1 MRMSKKWIAVMLS
14 VSMLVSSAGISVQ
27 AEELPEGQQ
36 QLLLE
41 EADSTKE
48 ESAVQKE
55 SELAPEAEE
64 KPEKVQGKEREP
76 DKKPKTENSQQIL
89 TGELNFIIQEN
100 TFIQSPGMQNIAVSL
115 GKENTAI
122 VRAELGYQNSAGQEF
137 LAEAAGIADNMVKF
151 TMKFDSEAQTDLY
164 ELTYVRYEA
173 DGNLYQVNF
182 AELGMEVAFGVNRE
196 ADAEPDELLVDQ
208 EILQEVEANVVTLD
222 EDGNVLSENS
232 VEDVLEESQGLQRFS
247 AERSSAAPSTVNGM
261 VIMLDPG
268 HDSTHAGARGNGCKE
283 EEAVLKIAQYCK
295 AELQKYAGIT
305 VYMTRTSNTCPN
317 GGSSVDSGT
326 CNAKRVE
333 LAVSKKANVYVSFH
347 LNSSSSTSPSGA
359 GVYYPNGSYRPSIG
373 SEGRGLAMEIFKK
386 LSALGLS
393 TWAGGILIR
402 NSEDNSLYPDGSL
415 ADYLGVIR
423 RSKLA
428 GIPAVLI
435 EHAFLSNASDVNNF
449 LNSEE
454 KLKNLGVADAQG
466 IAGYYGLSVGT
477 GQPEIQW
484 IQPRGSK
491 RLRLS
496 WSQVA
501 GASSYQIYRSNS
513 ENGKY
518 EKIAQLSGD
527 KYDDEKVQPGV
538 SYYYKI
544 CAVLSNGS
552 KTPYSKVYAGKSLAA
567 PAITGIISKGGGKLN
582 VKWNTVEGVQNYEL
596 LRSDTLG
603 GSYKKIAS
611 MTENTY
617 MDQNVVLE
625 KNYFYKVRARGGD
638 KNGYSSYS
646 NVLSGWA
653 VPKTSIT
660 SVSSKTSTSLLI
672 RWKKVKNAYAYRIQ
686 RATSKKG
693 KYKTI
698 ATVKNGGN
706 SYIDTN
712 VRQKK
717 TYYYKVQVMNR
728 VNNKTGYSSYCSA
741 ASGSTITGTSLS
753 YVRSKSSG
761 KMEIKWKREPS
772 AYAYSIKRSTKR
784 NGEYTK
790 IAEIRDRDITEYVDK
805 GVKGGTKYYYV
816 VEVIIKKKGVRNY
829 SGDSKPKAA
838 TNLKKISINSLQ
850 AGNEGITLSWD
861 KAAGANTYVVMRS
874 TMSNSGFQQIA
885 KIKNADYTTF
895 TDKNVTAGARYY
907 YRVRAIREGKHA
919 GYGSYGK
926 VAEKWMLAAPKGLK
940 ITPVKQT
947 VTPDT
952 PAQMQ
957 LQWEKV
963 KGASGYMV
971 LKSTKEKE
979 DYEMV
984 AMINGNGSVS
994 YKDSKVNPGTVYYY
1008 KVAAVGTIGAESG
1021 NGDETAPVSAM
1032 IPAAKK

>member
-1 MRMSKKWIAVMLS
+1 MRKSKKWISVILS
-14 VSMLVSSAGISVQ
+14 VCLMVTSAGISVR
-27 AEELPEGQQ
+27 AEELPEKQHKILQ
-36 QLLLE
+36 EQTDNVRKEEQRIQEESVSETKEKEAAPKPAEQDLE
-41 EADSTKE
+41 EIKE
-48 ESAVQKE
+48 
-55 SELAPEAEE
+55 
-64 KPEKVQGKEREP
+64 
-76 DKKPKTENSQQIL
+76 TENEQQKL
-89 TGELNFIIQEN
+89 AGSLNFIIQES
-100 TFIQSPGMQNIAVSL
+100 TFIKTPGVQNIAVSL
-115 GKENTAI
+115 GEENTVITQAQ
-122 VRAELGYQNSAGQEF
+122 LGYHNSGGEEF
-137 LAEAAGIADNMVKF
+137 VTEAAGIADNMVKF
-151 TMKFDSEAQTDLY
+151 TMEYGNDAQADIYKLAF
-164 ELTYVRYEA
+164 VSYEA
-173 DGNLYQVNF
+173 NGETYQVNF
-182 AELGMEVAFGVNRE
+182 AELGMDVTFGVNRE
-196 ADAEPDELLVDQ
+196 TESEPDEVLVD
-208 EILQEVEANVVTLD
+208 EELLEEVEANVVTLD
-222 EDGNVLSENS
+222 ENGDVVSENS
-232 VEDVLEESQGLQRFS
+232 MEDILGETQRLQRFS
-247 AERSSAAPSTVNGM
+247 AERSAGANTVNGM

-295 AELQKYAGIT
+295 AELQKYAGVT

-347 LNSSSSTSPSGA
+347 LNSSPSASPSGA
-359 GVYYPNGSYRPSIG
+359 GVYYPNGSYRPAIG
-373 SEGRGLAMEIFKK
+373 AEGRGLAMEIFKK

-402 NSEDNSLYPDGSL
+402 NSEDNNLYPDGSL

-435 EHAFLSNASDVNNF
+435 EHAFLSNASDVNRF
-449 LNSEE
+449 LNSDE

-501 GASSYQIYRSNS
+501 GASSYQIYRSSS

-527 KYDDEKVQPGV
+527 KFDDEKIQPGV

-544 CAVLSNGS
+544 CAVMSNGN
-552 KTPYSKVYAGKSLAA
+552 KTPFSNVYVGKSLAA
-567 PAITGIISKGGGKLN
+567 PAITGIVSRGGGKLN

-596 LRSDTLG
+596 LRSDTQDG
-603 GSYKKIAS
+603 TYKKIAS
-611 MTENTY
+611 MTENAY
-617 MDQNVVLE
+617 VDKNVVLE

-646 NVLSGWA
+646 NTLSGWA

-660 SVSSKTSTSLLI
+660 SVSSKTSTSLMI
-672 RWKKVKNAYAYRIQ
+672 RWKKVNNAYAYRIQ

-698 ATVKNGGN
+698 ATVKNGGS
-706 SYIDTN
+706 SYIDKN
-712 VRQKK
+712 LRQKK
-717 TYYYKVQVMNR
+717 TYYYKIQVMNR

-741 ASGSTITGTSLS
+741 VSGSTITGTSLT

-761 KMEIKWKREPS
+761 KMEIKWKKASS

-805 GVKGGTKYYYV
+805 GVKGGTKYYYA

-850 AGNEGITLSWD
+850 AGSEGITLSWD
-861 KAAGANTYVVMRS
+861 KAAGANTYLVFRS
-874 TMSNSGFQQIA
+874 TASSSGFQQIA

-895 TDKNVTAGARYY
+895 LDKNVTAGARYY
-907 YRVRAIREGKHA
+907 YRVRAIREGKRA

-940 ITPVKQT
+940 VTPVNQT

-963 KGASGYMV
+963 KGASGYV
-971 LKSTKEKE
+971 ILRSAKQTE

-984 AMINGNGSVS
+984 GMVNGNGTVS
-994 YKDSKVNPGTVYYY
+994 YKDSKVTPGTVYYY

-1021 NGDETAPVSAM
+1021 NGDETASVSAV